1 MEDKE
6 KQDIDEITIDNFFI
20 ATTAIK
26 EMTEGTD
33 NG

>member
-1 MEDKE
+1 MDDKQ

-26 EMTEGTD
+26 EMSKDGD
-33 NG
+33 

>member
-1 MEDKE
+1 MDDKQ

-26 EMTEGTD
+26 EMSED
-33 NG
+33 CD

>member
-1 MEDKE
+1 MDDKQ

-26 EMTEGTD
+26 EMTEKKRR
-33 NG
+33 

>member
-6 KQDIDEITIDNFFI
+6 KQDIDEMTVDNFFI

-26 EMTEGTD
+26 EMTENKGR
-33 NG
+33 

>member
-26 EMTEGTD
+26 EMSEDGD
-33 NG
+33 